1 MLLSSHFFLRPRW
14 VFDLSWSI
22 QILKLQF
29 SIVDQISDLVFEC
42 SAIFHG
48 VTWIPAMVVA
58 LSVGMVPSRKWGSER
73 CQLNWLDV
81 THFYQFWKQLGV
93 SDGNRIPSWFVLLK
107 LLSIRFAS

>member
-1 MLLSSHFFLRPRW
+1 M
-14 VFDLSWSI
+14 FDFSWPI

-29 SIVDQISDLVFEC
+29 SLVDQISDLVFEC
-42 SAIFHG
+42 SAIFRR

-58 LSVGMVPSRKWGSER
+58 LSVGIVPSWKWEPES

-81 THFYQFWKQLGV
+81 THLYQLWKQLGV
-93 SDGNRIPSWFVLLK
+93 SDGNGVLSWFVLLK